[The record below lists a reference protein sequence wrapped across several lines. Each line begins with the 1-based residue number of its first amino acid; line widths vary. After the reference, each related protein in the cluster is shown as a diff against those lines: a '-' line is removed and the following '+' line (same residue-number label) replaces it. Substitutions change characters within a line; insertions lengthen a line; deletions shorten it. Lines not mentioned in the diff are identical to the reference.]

1 MEILRPASLR
11 DFFALAIIAGCAG
24 SAGARRFSD
33 FREVGR
39 FHSSNI
45 HSNYPAVAH
54 FVVAPEGAIS
64 HRSVVIAYARRA
76 CVDEFE
82 CFVLFWTNQA
92 QAARTFPITHR
103 QAATMVANYRR
114 NRGIGNDGLQCYDFG
129 SAQERCA
136 TIGRDS
142 SAAESK

>member
-24 SAGARRFSD
+24 SAGARRFSN
-33 FREVGR
+33 FREVGS
-39 FHSSNI
+39 FHASNI

-54 FVVAPEGAIS
+54 FVVAPEGAMSDRNI
-64 HRSVVIAYARRA
+64 VIAYARRA
-76 CVDEFE
+76 CVDEYE

-92 QAARTFPITHR
+92 QAARTFPITDR
-103 QAATMVANYRR
+103 QAATMVANYNR

-129 SAQERCA
+129 SAHERCA
-136 TIGRDS
+136 IGGRD
-142 SAAESK
+142 ARAGESK